1 MAEDFTRPVKTAD
14 MQFDQIAHY
23 RQKRAKRE
31 LGEIVNSLKIPIDRY
46 GLKKT

>member
-1 MAEDFTRPVKTAD
+1 MAENFTEPARIAD
-14 MQFDQIAHY
+14 RQFDQFASY
-23 RQKRAKRE
+23 KRQRAKKE